1 MNDISK
7 MKSKQINE
15 ILFCIPV
22 WGDSYV
28 TKFLNF
34 VLPSYFTENNINSMR
49 EAYKIRFCLLT
60 DKKGFRKISLNSFFI
75 THLSKSEFDFINI
88 EDLIVDAQHT
98 FTLTM
103 AYARAINSIK
113 SANLGKTLVILANS
127 DFLLSDGSIGSVLNA
142 AQSGAQAIY
151 GASLRCKFEELEP
164 VLKSRKTDYFYNPRN
179 LVSLTLNSLH
189 PTVNAM
195 TVNNGYQHYRNVR
208 QLFFRVD
215 ETCLLARNFLLCIIG
230 LVPQRH
236 LAEVNSYH
244 DYSFVPELTDEYA
257 RFVISDSDNYF
268 AMELQDANS
277 ESQYIYF
284 GELDEYEIAEAINLW
299 SMSEHRWASG
309 NEIIFHSGDIPKDI
323 EKSSSEFGRFYSRI
337 EANLSKKPLSHINHY
352 HWTSGAL
359 IWERKAKDIF
369 GQGISLQSLSPTCKQ
384 ISFFDRLIAIRYY
397 PVSFYKIANR
407 LFYSKL
413 NSVLSSLHLKS
424 VLSSLHLKIA
434 YYFENRYF
442 SVLSDRSILLN
453 SSQDIKP
460 FEIQKDVTKY
470 LYSVRVNQ
478 LNSNMSNLLEDLE
491 FKILDLI
498 ISRSS
503 INWKKEDQILLGFLN
518 EKVVNSN
525 FKISTRVE
533 GRFLIV
539 IFRNIISKC
548 KSLVLQGRYFRV
560 FRLVLA
566 LLPVLLLYFGLLAA
580 NILPVIIRMKR
591 QKGSFLHIRL
601 TRR

>member
-1 MNDISK
+1 
-7 MKSKQINE
+7 
-15 ILFCIPV
+15 
-22 WGDSYV
+22 
-28 TKFLNF
+28 
-34 VLPSYFTENNINSMR
+34 
-49 EAYKIRFCLLT
+49 
-60 DKKGFRKISLNSFFI
+60 
-75 THLSKSEFDFINI
+75 
-88 EDLIVDAQHT
+88 
-98 FTLTM
+98 M
-103 AYARAINSIK
+103 AYARAINSIE

-127 DFLLSDGSIGSVLNA
+127 DFLLSDGSIGSVLYA
-142 AQSGAQAIY
+142 AQTGAQAIY

-164 VLKSRKTDYFYNPRN
+164 VLKSRKSDYFYNPRN

-215 ETCLLARNFLLCIIG
+215 ETCLLARKFLLCIVG
-230 LVPQRH
+230 LVPQRY

-244 DYSFVPELTDEYA
+244 DYSFVPELTDEHA

-268 AMELQDANS
+268 AMELQDADS
-277 ESQYIYF
+277 ESQYIFF
-284 GELDEYEIAEAINLW
+284 GELDEYEIAKAINLW
-299 SMSEHRWASG
+299 SMPEHRWASR

-323 EKSSSEFGRFYSRI
+323 AKSSSEFGRFYSRI

-359 IWERKAKDIF
+359 IWEQKAKDIF
-369 GQGISLQSLSPTCKQ
+369 GQGKSLRSLSPAVKR
-384 ISFFDRLIAIRYY
+384 ISFFDRLIAITYY

-407 LFYSKL
+407 LFYKIANRLFYSKL
-413 NSVLSSLHLKS
+413 SS

-434 YYFENRYF
+434 FYLENRYF
-442 SVLSDRSILLN
+442 SVLSARSTLPN
-453 SSQDIKP
+453 SGQDIKL

-470 LYSVRVNQ
+470 LYCVRVNQ
-478 LNSNMSNLLEDLE
+478 LDFTMINLLEDLE
-491 FKILDLI
+491 FEILDLI

-503 INWKKEDQILLGFLN
+503 INWKKEDKILLGFLN
-518 EKVVNSN
+518 KKVVNSN
-525 FKISTRVE
+525 FNISTRIE
-533 GRFLIV
+533 GRFSIV
-539 IFRNIISKC
+539 IFRNMISKS

-566 LLPVLLLYFGLLAA
+566 WLPVLLLYFGLLIA
-580 NILPVIIRMKR
+580 NILPVIIKR
-591 QKGSFLHIRL
+591 KCQKGSFLHVRL